1 MTKII
6 RRKRQKFLN
15 SFLTLSRLFFYNL
28 FSVICISS
36 VRRVGIKIWNRT
48 LKRTP
53 NRTRKCTLKC
63 SINKKSQH
71 ARQHVR
77 KYTLNFFVSS
87 KLAQFLIVKILQRH
101 FFFENFNRKAWNHIW
116 HQSGWYFSFNNLIP
130 TSELTLNQVHYLNI
144 QTTRQSKRSINVQ
157 TVHFR
162 TKNCINVLIETYK
175 IWMCQRR

>member
-63 SINKKSQH
+63 SIDKKGQH

-101 FFFENFNRKAWNHIW
+101 FFLKI
-116 HQSGWYFSFNNLIP
+116 
-130 TSELTLNQVHYLNI
+130 
-144 QTTRQSKRSINVQ
+144 
-157 TVHFR
+157 
-162 TKNCINVLIETYK
+162 LIEKHEIIFDIRAVDIFHSTILSPLVNWRSTK
-175 IWMCQRR
+175 FII